1 MSSLRLGVPMSRN
14 TKDLILWRHAH
25 AELLQPGQTDLDRQL
40 TPRGQRQAKAMG
52 EWLRSRLDPAASI
65 WVSPAQRTQ
74 QTIAPLSRAFST
86 QPGISPDA
94 SLNQVLSL
102 IDSAEPQSPLLLVG
116 HQPLL
121 GQIAASL
128 LSGQPQP
135 WSVKKGSIWWLR
147 HRQRDNESAAWTL
160 KLVIAAEDLPL

>member
-1 MSSLRLGVPMSRN
+1 MLRN

-40 TPRGQRQAKAMG
+40 TPRGHRQARAMG
-52 EWLRSRLDPAASI
+52 EWLRSRLAPFALI

-74 QTIAPLSRAFST
+74 QTIAPLCRAFST
-86 QPGISPDA
+86 QNGISPDA

-102 IDSAEPQSPLLLVG
+102 IDSAESQSPLVLVG

-121 GQIAASL
+121 GQLAASL
-128 LSGQPQP
+128 LSGQPQS

-147 HRQRDNESAAWTL
+147 HRQRDNKPAAWNL
-160 KLVIAAEDLPL
+160 KLIIAAEDLPL